1 MFEAAA
7 ARTGLALFPG
17 LRRFT
22 RAEAASLNAANALL
36 ADPARWKPWVEEL
49 FAGLF
54 QTPRGARITVTRRN
68 TLGREPEENYAF
80 PADSVTIGRASGNDI
95 VLPAGSISRD
105 HARLT
110 LRDRELYLEDLG
122 SASGTHIRDQRL
134 EAGQLRRLEPGD
146 EFLVFPYLFRAASEE
161 LWAADPELAAGHPQA
176 RLTTGRAW
184 ASLLGPELCVFN
196 LALHPE
202 AGTGVLAVSRPF
214 LEAALARLTRG
225 AVTGLAEGDADLLHF
240 LVLSVLERANR
251 ELRFPFACS
260 LAPRRGEDGTADE
273 AGMALE
279 ASLRLTGARGRLL
292 LFLPDSL
299 LRLTR
304 ATVPRPRF
312 EALREALRPRLSV
325 RLGFV
330 PLTVHDLPGIGPGD
344 VLLYTPA
351 AALVLPHF
359 GAEPGT
365 ERGWAL
371 EGGEGSTERFTVQT
385 YFERNEGMEEEPLSE
400 ETNGFDELPV
410 RVHVVLS
417 EIELSLAELEALGEG
432 SIVELDTPPGSVQ
445 LVVNGKVLG
454 AGELVEVEDRL
465 GVEITR
471 WGQS

>member
-1 MFEAAA
+1 MLEAAA
-7 ARTGLALFPG
+7 ARTGLALFTG
-17 LRRFT
+17 LRRLT

-36 ADPARWKPWVEEL
+36 ADPTRWKPWVEEAL
-49 FAGLF
+49 AGLF
-54 QTPRGARITVTRRN
+54 QTPHGSRITVTRRN
-68 TLGREPEENYAF
+68 TLGREPEEAYTF
-80 PADSVTIGRASGNDI
+80 PADAVTIGRASGNDI

-105 HARLT
+105 HARLL
-110 LRDRELYLEDLG
+110 LRDRELYLEDRG
-122 SASGTHIRDQRL
+122 GASGTHIRGQRL
-134 EAGQLRRLEPGD
+134 EPGQLRRLEPGD
-146 EFLVFPYLFRAASEE
+146 DFLVFPYLFRAASEE
-161 LWAADPELAAGHPQA
+161 LWAADPELAVAHPQA
-176 RLTTGRAW
+176 RLTTARAW
-184 ASLLGPELCVFN
+184 ASLLGPELCVFD
-196 LALHPE
+196 LALHPG

-225 AVTGLAEGDADLLHF
+225 TVTGLAEGDADLLHF

-251 ELRFPFACS
+251 ELRFPFLCS
-260 LAPRRGEDGTADE
+260 LAPRRATGEAGDE

-279 ASLRLTGARGRLL
+279 ASFQLTGARGRLL

-304 ATVPRPRF
+304 ATVPRPRC
-312 EALREALRPRLSV
+312 ESLRAAVRPRLSV

-330 PLTVHDLPGIGPGD
+330 PLTVHDLSGIGPGD
-344 VLLYTPA
+344 VLLYTPE
-351 AALVLPHF
+351 AALLLPPF
-359 GAEPGT
+359 GAGPQT
-365 ERGWAL
+365 ERGWTL
-371 EGGEGSTERFTVQT
+371 EGKGGTERFTVQA
-385 YFERNEGMEEEPLSE
+385 YFERSEGMEEEQKSE
-400 ETNGFDELPV
+400 ETSGFDELPV

-445 LVVNGKVLG
+445 LVCNGKVVG